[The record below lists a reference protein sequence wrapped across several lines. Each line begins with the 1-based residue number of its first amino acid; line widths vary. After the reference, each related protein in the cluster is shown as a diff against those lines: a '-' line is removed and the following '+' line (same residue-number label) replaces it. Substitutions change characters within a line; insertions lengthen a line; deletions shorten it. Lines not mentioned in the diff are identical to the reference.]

1 VKRISLLLFA
11 AAMLLFSVSCASTP
25 KKTTVKDTPLNDQ
38 SQNELPQAAPET
50 QPSDAET
57 AAAEPVTADDT
68 VQPETDTDYSDLEEA
83 VPPDETN
90 AAPAEERQPQT
101 TDAEKNTIAEPLVH
115 DEPYIE
121 TTTPSSQPQVNETP
135 KAAQPGKDD
144 SADRKKSEKAAKSTE
159 TTPVKSLAKKQSQPS
174 VSRMSSP
181 GSDTSSVPAKGS
193 SEVINKT
200 TAANLNT
207 AGQTESTDTPPGKS
221 NPSRSVTI
229 DKNQYLDVT
238 YPGTGWIYLG
248 ESDGTKNMIFFGRK
262 LGETN
267 TSFTLRSR
275 DAGKSLLHF
284 YKNDVLTG
292 KYIDDYLEVNVTNAV
307 SGSQEHAV
315 APSYEDVV
323 PPRPASAAAQEAGS
337 KNLQQTDAAGK
348 ENRQSASAASQEEPQ
363 KKRAAG
369 TAAAQEQDAPIKT
382 VIQTT
387 ESAPNASSPATA
399 AAAVPAG
406 NVSAKRKV
414 TQKPV
419 LNSGTAKES
428 ADDLLREAQ
437 TAYDA
442 KQYEK
447 SQELLTFFFDKA
459 VSRIDE
465 GLYLQGEVLEAQ
477 SPIQNIKGAIDSYG
491 ILMKNWPGS
500 TLWKNAQ
507 QRSIYLK
514 RMYIDIR

>member
-1 VKRISLLLFA
+1 
-11 AAMLLFSVSCASTP
+11 MLLFSVSCASTP
-25 KKTTVKDTPLNDQ
+25 KKTAVEAAPLNDLP
-38 SQNELPQAAPET
+38 QNELPQAEPET
-50 QPSDAET
+50 QPSDAGP

-68 VQPETDTDYSDLEEA
+68 VQSADDTDYSDLEEA

-90 AAPAEERQPQT
+90 AAPAAEQQPQT
-101 TDAEKNTIAEPLVH
+101 TDEETNTIAEPLVH
-115 DEPYIE
+115 DEPYTE
-121 TTTPSSQPQVNETP
+121 TTPPSQPQVNETP
-135 KAAQPGKDD
+135 QAVQPGTDD
-144 SADRKKSEKAAKSTE
+144 SADRKKNEKAAKNTE
-159 TTPVKSLAKKQSQPS
+159 TTPVKSLAERQVQPS
-174 VSRMSSP
+174 VSRTPSP

-193 SEVINKT
+193 SEAVNKT
-200 TAANLNT
+200 AAANPDT
-207 AGQTESTDTPPGKS
+207 AVQTESTDTPRDKGM
-221 NPSRSVTI
+221 PSRSVTI

-292 KYIDDYLEVNVTNAV
+292 KYIDDYLEVNVTDAV

-315 APSYEDVV
+315 APSYADVV
-323 PPRPASAAAQEAGS
+323 PPRPASAVAQETGS
-337 KNLQQTDAAGK
+337 TDIQQTDTAGK
-348 ENRQSASAASQEEPQ
+348 NDTQSAPASSQEEPQ
-363 KKRAAG
+363 RNNAAV
-369 TAAAQEQDAPIKT
+369 TAAAQEQDTPIKT

-387 ESAPNASSPATA
+387 ESAPNASSPAA
-399 AAAVPAG
+399 AASVPAG
-406 NVSAKRKV
+406 NVPAKRK
-414 TQKPV
+414 TSQKPV
-419 LNSGTAKES
+419 LSSGTANES

-491 ILMKNWPGS
+491 ILMKNWPES